1 LVFNL
6 YYGDIR
12 HHPEKLAIMQ
22 EVKSEANQ
30 IIFAKPGIRQV
41 FIKTFTEAFRQGA
54 VGAAQ
59 RV

>member
-1 LVFNL
+1 LAFNL

-12 HHPEKLAIMQ
+12 HHLEKLAIMH
-22 EVKSEANQ
+22 EWEPEADQ

-41 FIKTFTEAFRQGA
+41 FIKTFTEAFRQGT

-59 RV
+59 WV

>member
-1 LVFNL
+1 LAFNL

-12 HHPEKLAIMQ
+12 HHPEKLAIMH
-22 EVKSEANQ
+22 EGEPEADQ

-41 FIKTFTEAFRQGA
+41 FIKTFTEMFRQGT